1 MPLDAQIRRAYEEG
15 ATIEEIAKQF
25 DCHPSAVKSALTEV
39 SEFTDDDARAV
50 AGVIKNI
57 ALSGENERNRLTA
70 AMYVYDVKKG
80 YRVNKQD
87 TPTVTAVQINQ
98 LINAANL
105 DIKKLLGSP
114 GGDRESQSYTIQA
127 EPCRAEPPQ
136 SAGSAGGQE
145 IIGTSPS
152 GTPQGTGIPEP
163 AANHQTASRQ
173 AA

>member
-1 MPLDAQIRRAYEEG
+1 MPLDTQIRRAYEEG
-15 ATIEEIAKQF
+15 ASVEEIAKQF
-25 DCHPSAVKSALTEV
+25 DCHPSAVKAALSEV

-80 YRVNKQD
+80 YRINKQD

-127 EPCRAEPPQ
+127 EHCRPEPPQ
-136 SAGSAGGQE
+136 SAGSDGGQE
-145 IIGTSPS
+145 ISGTSPS
-152 GTPQGTGIPEP
+152 GTPQRTGIPEP
-163 AANHQTASRQ
+163 AASHQTASQ